1 MPKMP
6 TKEQREKMHEIATAT
21 IDPRAVLEGLLND
34 VPELAELRD
43 RLIAEGYVQEVDDEG
58 NPV

>member
-6 TKEQREKMHEIATAT
+6 NKQQLEKMHEIANKTL
-21 IDPRAVLEGLLND
+21 DPVEVLEGLLND
-34 VPELAELRD
+34 VPELKDLQQ
-43 RLIAEGYVQEVDDEG
+43 RLIDEGIVQEVDEQG